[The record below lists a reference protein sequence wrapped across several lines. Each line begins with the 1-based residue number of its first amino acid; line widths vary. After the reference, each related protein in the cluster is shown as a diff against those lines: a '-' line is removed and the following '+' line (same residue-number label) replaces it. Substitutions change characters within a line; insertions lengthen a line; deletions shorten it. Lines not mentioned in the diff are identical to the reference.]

1 MKVLRCGRLITGR
14 GDVLE
19 DAAVLVDGPKISDV
33 VEWSSIEAQKGAE
46 ELDLSGLTVLP
57 GLIDTHLHFAIGPGQ
72 NYVEQFR
79 HSDSIHLISGVINA
93 RCTLDSGVT
102 TARDLGA
109 RNRVALDLRQASES
123 GLILSPRLLVCGRSI
138 TMTGGHFHYCN
149 AEADGYEG
157 VRRITRQL
165 LKEGVDFIKIMTSG
179 GGTVG
184 TRRELPSYT
193 GEEIR
198 AAVDVAHSLG
208 KTVIAHCHATQAI
221 INAIEAGVDIIEHCS
236 FLEPDGKGGIRH
248 EFREDVAREIVEKGI
263 YVDNILGPT
272 RLNPINQERSL
283 KNFQGFREAG
293 AKILPGTD
301 GLRLFQTGLMPLAL
315 EMWVRGGTSPM
326 EAIMAATSESAEASG
341 IGEIVGTIEKGKEAD
356 LVVVDGN
363 PLEEINV
370 LREPLL
376 VFKGGRIIP
385 PSGRVEAKK
394 ELESF
399 AAKVLPIMDECIRA
413 QGIRK
418 E

>member
-1 MKVLRCGRLITGR
+1 LKVIRCGRLITGK

-19 DAAVLVDGPKISDV
+19 DAAVLVEGSKITDV
-33 VEWSSIEAQKGAE
+33 GEWSSLDGHKGAE
-46 ELDLSGLTVLP
+46 ELDLSGMTVLP
-57 GLIDTHLHFAIGPGQ
+57 GLIDTHLHFAIGPGE
-72 NYVEQFR
+72 NYVEQFG

-109 RNRVALDLRQASES
+109 RNRVALDLRQASEN

-165 LKEGVDFIKIMTSG
+165 LKEGVDLIKIMTSG

-193 GEEIR
+193 VEEIR
-198 AAVDVAHSLG
+198 AAVDVAHGLSRSV
-208 KTVIAHCHATQAI
+208 TAHCHATQAI

-236 FLEPDGKGGIRH
+236 FLEPDGKGGVRH
-248 EFREDVAREIVEKGI
+248 EFREDVAREIAENGI
-263 YVDNILGPT
+263 YVDNIFGPT
-272 RLNPINQERSL
+272 RLNPINQERAL
-283 KNFQGFREAG
+283 ENFQGLREAG

-315 EMWVRGGTSPM
+315 EMWVRGGASPM
-326 EAIMAATSESAEASG
+326 EAIMAATSESAVASG
-341 IGEIVGTIEKGKEAD
+341 MEEIVGTIEKGKEAD

-363 PLEEINV
+363 PLEEMKV
-370 LREPLL
+370 LRDPLL

-385 PSGRVEAKK
+385 PSGRVEAKN
-394 ELESF
+394 ELEGF
-399 AAKVLPIMDECIRA
+399 AEKVLPIMDELLKTRS
-413 QGIRK
+413 
-418 E
+418 